1 MPLGDILYYF
11 PRPIYLITELNPF
24 FAAIDLLVERPKLP
38 EMWHG
43 DVEKHSRNMDLLDCQ
58 IFLWN
63 FLSYL
68 HFPGLQAGKA

>member
-1 MPLGDILYYF
+1 
-11 PRPIYLITELNPF
+11 
-24 FAAIDLLVERPKLP
+24 VERPKQP

-68 HFPGLQAGKA
+68 HLLARRNLFV